1 MKTIGTKIQ
10 TLRKNKG
17 ITQEQLAEVLTVSA
31 QAVSKWENG
40 VSMPDIHLLP
50 VIARYFGITMDE
62 LFNYRLD
69 ALNYKERFIRF
80 MVDNGVLKFGEF
92 KLQSGR
98 ISPYFIDNGCY
109 RSGAQVM
116 KLGEF
121 YAECIRENNI
131 QTNILLSSS
140 VRAIPAMMA
149 TNMILYQKYG
159 MDVEYCFE
167 KDVVIGRNIKAGDHV
182 TLIEDVL
189 TSGKSIRTTLEKLK
203 SSEGVTVA
211 GVIIALDRMEKGMAT
226 ELSALDE
233 LRREFGIEIHT
244 IVNMDEVIRAM
255 EHGIIAGTE
264 YIEKMKAYRE
274 TYGGR

>member
-1 MKTIGTKIQ
+1 MEMIGTKIQ
-10 TLRKNKG
+10 ALRKNKG
-17 ITQEQLAEVLTVSA
+17 ITQEQLAEVLAVSA
-31 QAVSKWENG
+31 QAVSKWENS

-98 ISPYFIDNGCY
+98 ISPYFIDNGSY
-109 RSGAQVM
+109 KSGAQVM

-131 QTNILLSSS
+131 QTNVLLSSS

-159 MDVEYCFE
+159 MDVDYSFE
-167 KDVVIGRNIKAGDHV
+167 KDVVIGRNLKAGDRV
-182 TLIEDVL
+182 TIIEDVL
-189 TSGKSIRTTLEKLK
+189 TSGRSLWMLLDKLK
-203 SSEGVTVA
+203 KTEGVMVA
-211 GVIIALDRMEKGMAT
+211 GVIIALDRMEKAMCT
-226 ELSALDE
+226 ELSALEE
-233 LRREFGIEIHT
+233 LKRDFGVQIHA
-244 IVNMDEVIRAM
+244 IVNMDDVIHAM
-255 EHGIIAGTE
+255 ESGVIAGTE
-264 YIEKMKAYRE
+264 YIERMKAYRDMF
-274 TYGGR
+274 GGH

>member
-1 MKTIGTKIQ
+1 MEMIGTKIQ
-10 TLRKNKG
+10 ALRKNKG
-17 ITQEQLAEVLTVSA
+17 ITQEQLAEVLAVSA
-31 QAVSKWENG
+31 QAVSKWENS

-98 ISPYFIDNGCY
+98 ISPYFIDNGSY
-109 RSGAQVM
+109 KSGAQVM

-131 QTNILLSSS
+131 QTNVLLSSS

-159 MDVEYCFE
+159 MDVDYSFE
-167 KDVVIGRNIKAGDHV
+167 KDVVIGRNLKAGDRV
-182 TLIEDVL
+182 TIIEDVL
-189 TSGKSIRTTLEKLK
+189 TSGRSLWMLLDKLK
-203 SSEGVTVA
+203 KTESVTVA
-211 GVIIALDRMEKGMAT
+211 GVIIALDRMEKAMCT
-226 ELSALDE
+226 ELSALEE
-233 LRREFGIEIHT
+233 LKRDFGVQIHA
-244 IVNMDEVIRAM
+244 IVNMDDVIHAM
-255 EHGIIAGTE
+255 ESGVIAGTE
-264 YIEKMKAYRE
+264 YIERMKAYRDMF
-274 TYGGR
+274 GGH

>member
-1 MKTIGTKIQ
+1 MIGTKIQ
-10 TLRKNKG
+10 ALRKNKG
-17 ITQEQLAEVLTVSA
+17 ITQEQLAEVLAVSA
-31 QAVSKWENG
+31 QAVSKWENS

-98 ISPYFIDNGCY
+98 ISPYFIDNGSY
-109 RSGAQVM
+109 KSGAQVM

-131 QTNILLSSS
+131 QTNVLLSSS

-159 MDVEYCFE
+159 MDVDYSFE
-167 KDVVIGRNIKAGDHV
+167 KDVVIGRNLKAGDRV
-182 TLIEDVL
+182 TIIEDVL
-189 TSGKSIRTTLEKLK
+189 TSGRSLWMLLDKLK
-203 SSEGVTVA
+203 KTEGVMVA
-211 GVIIALDRMEKGMAT
+211 GVIIALDRME
-226 ELSALDE
+226 
-233 LRREFGIEIHT
+233 
-244 IVNMDEVIRAM
+244 
-255 EHGIIAGTE
+255 
-264 YIEKMKAYRE
+264 
-274 TYGGR
+274 

>member
-1 MKTIGTKIQ
+1 MEMIGTKIQ
-10 TLRKNKG
+10 ALRKNKG
-17 ITQEQLAEVLTVSA
+17 ITQEQLAEVLAVSA
-31 QAVSKWENG
+31 QAVSKWENS

-98 ISPYFIDNGCY
+98 ISPYFIDNGSY
-109 RSGAQVM
+109 KSGAQVM

-131 QTNILLSSS
+131 QTNVLLSSS

-159 MDVEYCFE
+159 MDVDYSFE
-167 KDVVIGRNIKAGDHV
+167 KDVVIGRNLKAGDRV
-182 TLIEDVL
+182 TIIEDVL
-189 TSGKSIRTTLEKLK
+189 TSGRSLWMLLDKLK
-203 SSEGVTVA
+203 KTEGVTVA
-211 GVIIALDRMEKGMAT
+211 GVIIALDRMEKAMCT
-226 ELSALDE
+226 ELSALEE
-233 LRREFGIEIHT
+233 LRRDFGVQIHA
-244 IVNMDEVIRAM
+244 IVNMDDVIHAM
-255 EHGIIAGTE
+255 ENGVIAGTE
-264 YIEKMKAYRE
+264 YIERMKAYRDMF
-274 TYGGR
+274 GGH

>member
-1 MKTIGTKIQ
+1 MIGTKIQ
-10 TLRKNKG
+10 ALRKNKG
-17 ITQEQLAEVLTVSA
+17 ITQEQLAEVLAVSA
-31 QAVSKWENG
+31 QAVSKWENS

-98 ISPYFIDNGCY
+98 ISPYFIDNGSY
-109 RSGAQVM
+109 KSGAQVM

-131 QTNILLSSS
+131 QTNVLLSSS

-159 MDVEYCFE
+159 MDVDYSFE
-167 KDVVIGRNIKAGDHV
+167 KDVVIGRNLKAGDRV
-182 TLIEDVL
+182 TIIEDVL
-189 TSGKSIRTTLEKLK
+189 TSGRSLWMLLDKLK
-203 SSEGVTVA
+203 KTEGVTVA
-211 GVIIALDRMEKGMAT
+211 GVIIALDRMEKAMCT
-226 ELSALDE
+226 ELSALEE
-233 LRREFGIEIHT
+233 LRRDFGVQIHA
-244 IVNMDEVIRAM
+244 IVNMDDVIHAM
-255 EHGIIAGTE
+255 ENGVIAGTE
-264 YIEKMKAYRE
+264 YIERMKAYRDMF
-274 TYGGR
+274 GGH

>member
-1 MKTIGTKIQ
+1 MIGTKIQ

-17 ITQEQLAEVLTVSA
+17 ITQEQLAEVLAVSA
-31 QAVSKWENG
+31 QAVSKWENS

-98 ISPYFIDNGCY
+98 ISPYFIDNGSY
-109 RSGAQVM
+109 KSGAQVM

-131 QTNILLSSS
+131 QTNVLLSSS

-159 MDVEYCFE
+159 MDVDYSFE
-167 KDVVIGRNIKAGDHV
+167 KDVVIGRNLKAGDRV
-182 TLIEDVL
+182 TIIEDVL
-189 TSGKSIRTTLEKLK
+189 TSGRSLWMLLDKLK
-203 SSEGVTVA
+203 KIESVTVA
-211 GVIIALDRMEKGMAT
+211 GVIIALDRMEKAMCT
-226 ELSALDE
+226 ELSALEE
-233 LRREFGIEIHT
+233 LKRDFGVQIHA
-244 IVNMDEVIRAM
+244 IVNMDDVIHAM
-255 EHGIIAGTE
+255 ESGVIAGTE
-264 YIEKMKAYRE
+264 YIERMTAYRDMF
-274 TYGGR
+274 GGH

>member
-1 MKTIGTKIQ
+1 MEMIGTKIQ
-10 TLRKNKG
+10 ALRKNKG
-17 ITQEQLAEVLTVSA
+17 ITQEQLAEVLAVSA
-31 QAVSKWENG
+31 QAVSKWENS

-98 ISPYFIDNGCY
+98 ISPYFIDNGSY
-109 RSGAQVM
+109 KSGAQVM

-131 QTNILLSSS
+131 QTNVLLSSS
-140 VRAIPAMMA
+140 VRAVPAMMA

-159 MDVEYCFE
+159 MDVDYSFE
-167 KDVVIGRNIKAGDHV
+167 KDVVIGRNLKAGDRV
-182 TLIEDVL
+182 TIIEDVL
-189 TSGKSIRTTLEKLK
+189 TSGRSLWMLLDKLK
-203 SSEGVTVA
+203 KTESVTVA
-211 GVIIALDRMEKGMAT
+211 GVIIALDRMEKAMCT
-226 ELSALDE
+226 ELSALEE
-233 LRREFGIEIHT
+233 LKRDFGVQIHA
-244 IVNMDEVIRAM
+244 IVNMDDVIHAM
-255 EHGIIAGTE
+255 ESGVIAGTE
-264 YIEKMKAYRE
+264 YIERMKAYRDMF
-274 TYGGR
+274 GGH

>member
-1 MKTIGTKIQ
+1 MEMIGTKIQ
-10 TLRKNKG
+10 ALRKNKG
-17 ITQEQLAEVLTVSA
+17 ITQEQLAEVLAVSA
-31 QAVSKWENG
+31 QAVSKWENS

-98 ISPYFIDNGCY
+98 ISPYFIDNGSY
-109 RSGAQVM
+109 KSGAQVM

-131 QTNILLSSS
+131 QTNVLLSSS

-149 TNMILYQKYG
+149 ANMILYQKYG
-159 MDVEYCFE
+159 MDVDYSFE
-167 KDVVIGRNIKAGDHV
+167 KDVVIGRNLKAGDRV
-182 TLIEDVL
+182 TIIEDVL
-189 TSGKSIRTTLEKLK
+189 TSGRSLWMLLDKLK
-203 SSEGVTVA
+203 KTESVTVA
-211 GVIIALDRMEKGMAT
+211 GVIIALDRMEKAMCT
-226 ELSALDE
+226 ELSALEE
-233 LRREFGIEIHT
+233 LKRDFGVQIHA
-244 IVNMDEVIRAM
+244 IVNMDDVIHAM
-255 EHGIIAGTE
+255 ESGVIAGTE
-264 YIEKMKAYRE
+264 YIERMKAYRDMF
-274 TYGGR
+274 GGH

>member
-1 MKTIGTKIQ
+1 MEMIGTKIQ
-10 TLRKNKG
+10 ALRKNKG
-17 ITQEQLAEVLTVSA
+17 ITQEQLAEVLAVSA
-31 QAVSKWENG
+31 QAVSKWENS

-98 ISPYFIDNGCY
+98 ISPYFIDNGSY
-109 RSGAQVM
+109 KSGAQVM

-131 QTNILLSSS
+131 QTNVLLSSS

-159 MDVEYCFE
+159 MDVDYSFE
-167 KDVVIGRNIKAGDHV
+167 KDVVIGRNLKAGDRV
-182 TLIEDVL
+182 TIIEDVL
-189 TSGKSIRTTLEKLK
+189 TSGRSLWMLLDKLK
-203 SSEGVTVA
+203 KTEGVMVA
-211 GVIIALDRMEKGMAT
+211 GVIIALDRMEKAMCT
-226 ELSALDE
+226 ELSALEE
-233 LRREFGIEIHT
+233 LKRDFGVQIHA
-244 IVNMDEVIRAM
+244 IVNMDDVIHAM
-255 EHGIIAGTE
+255 ENGVIAGTE
-264 YIEKMKAYRE
+264 YIERMKAYRDMF
-274 TYGGR
+274 GGH

>member
-1 MKTIGTKIQ
+1 MEMIGTKIQ

-17 ITQEQLAEVLTVSA
+17 ITQEQLAEVLAVSA

-98 ISPYFIDNGCY
+98 ISPYFIDNGSY
-109 RSGAQVM
+109 KSGAQVM

-131 QTNILLSSS
+131 QTNVLLSSS

-159 MDVEYCFE
+159 MDVDYSFE
-167 KDVVIGRNIKAGDHV
+167 KDVVIGRNLKAGDRV
-182 TLIEDVL
+182 TIIEDVL
-189 TSGKSIRTTLEKLK
+189 TSGRSLWMLLDKLK
-203 SSEGVTVA
+203 KTEGVTVA
-211 GVIIALDRMEKGMAT
+211 GVIIALDRMEKAMCT
-226 ELSALDE
+226 ELSALEE
-233 LRREFGIEIHT
+233 LRRDFGVQIHA
-244 IVNMDEVIRAM
+244 IVNMDDVIHAM
-255 EHGIIAGTE
+255 ENGVIAGTE
-264 YIEKMKAYRE
+264 YIERMKAYRDMF
-274 TYGGR
+274 GGH

>member
-1 MKTIGTKIQ
+1 MIGTKIQ

-17 ITQEQLAEVLTVSA
+17 ITQEQLAEVLAVSA

-98 ISPYFIDNGCY
+98 ISPYFIDNGSY
-109 RSGAQVM
+109 KSGAQVM

-131 QTNILLSSS
+131 QTNVLLSSS

-159 MDVEYCFE
+159 MDVDYSFE
-167 KDVVIGRNIKAGDHV
+167 KDVVIGRNLKAGDRV
-182 TLIEDVL
+182 TIIEDVL
-189 TSGKSIRTTLEKLK
+189 TSGRSLWMLLDKLK
-203 SSEGVTVA
+203 KIESVTVA
-211 GVIIALDRMEKGMAT
+211 GVIIALDRMEKAMCT
-226 ELSALDE
+226 ELSALEE
-233 LRREFGIEIHT
+233 LKRDFGVQIHA
-244 IVNMDEVIRAM
+244 IVNMDDVIHAM
-255 EHGIIAGTE
+255 ESGVIAGTE
-264 YIEKMKAYRE
+264 YIERMTAYRDMF
-274 TYGGR
+274 GGH